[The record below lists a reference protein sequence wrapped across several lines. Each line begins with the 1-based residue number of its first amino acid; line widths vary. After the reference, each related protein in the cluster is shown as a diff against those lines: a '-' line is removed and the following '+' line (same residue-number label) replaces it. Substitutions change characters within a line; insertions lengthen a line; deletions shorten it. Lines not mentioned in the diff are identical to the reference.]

1 MMAQPLRALRH
12 DTVIITGQGAC
23 DKAFLEVVIIH
34 TYIGIDLGTSAVKL
48 LLVNEQGEILNEVTK
63 EYPLSFPQPG
73 WSEQNPA
80 DWWKAVQHGI
90 LELTEKADKSAV
102 RGIGVGGQMHGLVAL
117 DENDAVIRPAILWND
132 GRTGEEVEYLN
143 TVIGKERLSA
153 LTANIAFAGFTA
165 PKLLWMKKHEPENFA
180 RIKKI
185 MLPKDYINYRLT
197 GVHSCD
203 YSDASGMLLL
213 DVAHKCWSKEMLDI
227 CGVTEAQMPRLFES
241 YEVIGTV
248 RDFVSGA
255 LGLPRDCAVVAG
267 AGDNAAAAVG
277 TGVVGE
283 GGCNISLGTS
293 GTIFISSAQ
302 FGVDPNNALHAF
314 AHADGGWHLM
324 GCMLSAASCN
334 KWLCEDILN
343 TSDYAAEQVGITD
356 DKLGRNHVFFLPYLM
371 GERSPIND
379 VNARGTFVG
388 MTMDTTRADLVQAV
402 LEGVAFAIRDS
413 FEVARSLGLDIPRS
427 RICGGGAKSP
437 LWRRIFANVLGIPL
451 DMVKTEQGPG
461 YGGAMLAMVGCGAY
475 ESVAAAADALVELAS
490 ATEPDEALTAR
501 YEAQYQKFKKIYP
514 ALRELFP
521 QIQ

>member
-1 MMAQPLRALRH
+1 MVP
-12 DTVIITGQGAC
+12 IN
-23 DKAFLEVVIIH
+23 KKF
-34 TYIGIDLGTSAVKL
+34 IGIDLGTSAVKL
-48 LLVNEQGEILNEVTK
+48 LLVDGRGQILGEVTK

-73 WSEQNPA
+73 WSEQSPE

-90 LELTEKADKSAV
+90 LQLTEHTDKSEI

-117 DENDAVIRPAILWND
+117 DAQDRVIRPAILWND

-143 TVIGKERLSA
+143 NVVGKEKLSA

-165 PKLLWMKKHEPENFA
+165 PKLLWMRKNEPDNFA
-180 RIKKI
+180 RIAKI

-213 DVAHKCWSKEMLDI
+213 DVEHKCWSKEMMEI
-227 CGVTEAQMPRLFES
+227 CGLTDAQMPKLFES
-241 YEVIGTV
+241 YEVIGTIQG
-248 RDFVSGA
+248 FVSGA

-283 GGCNISLGTS
+283 GGCNLSLGTS
-293 GTIFISSAQ
+293 GTLFISSKK
-302 FGVDPNNALHAF
+302 FGVDPCNALHAF

-324 GCMLSAASCN
+324 ACMLSAASCN
-334 KWLCEDILN
+334 KWLCEEILH
-343 TSDYAAEQVGITD
+343 TADYAAEQAGITD
-356 DKLGRNHVFFLPYLM
+356 EKLGNNHVFFLPYLM

-388 MTMDTTRADLVQAV
+388 MTMDSSRSDLVQAV

-413 FEVARSLGLDIPRS
+413 FEVAKSIGLEIPRS
-427 RICGGGAKSP
+427 RICGGGAKSA
-437 LWRRIFANVLGIPL
+437 LWRKIFANVLGIPL

-461 YGGAMLAMVGCGAY
+461 YGGAMLAMVGCGVFD
-475 ESVAAAADALVELAS
+475 SVQAAADALVELS
-490 ATEPDEALTAR
+490 STTEPDPALTAR
-501 YEAQYQKFKKIYP
+501 YEARYQQFRKIYP
-514 ALRELFP
+514 ALKELFP
-521 QIQ
+521 EIQ